1 MKTLDTTGESVI
13 GVDGLPYYKF
23 GVEYLMPDG
32 TEWSFDIWATTW
44 EEADLRL
51 KMIKDTGRI
60 NGQTIETFPANKLN
74 NEVLTA
80 YENPTK
86 SKEIG

>member
-51 KMIKDTGRI
+51 KMIKDTARI
-60 NGQTIETFPANKLN
+60 NGQTLETFPAKGD
-74 NEVLTA
+74 V
-80 YENPTK
+80 K
-86 SKEIG
+86 